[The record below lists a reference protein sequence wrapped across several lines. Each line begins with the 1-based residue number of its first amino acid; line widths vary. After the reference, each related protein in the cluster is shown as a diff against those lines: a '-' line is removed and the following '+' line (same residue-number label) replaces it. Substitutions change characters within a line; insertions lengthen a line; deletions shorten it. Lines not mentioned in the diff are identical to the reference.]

1 MTIESFATMSWTSVP
16 ACAIF
21 LLEKEEHRM
30 YASPSNLSADARRE
44 IAQALNAR
52 LADGL
57 GDGDTVEAA

>member
-1 MTIESFATMSWTSVP
+1 
-16 ACAIF
+16 
-21 LLEKEEHRM
+21 M

>member
-1 MTIESFATMSWTSVP
+1 VSIENFVKMSWTP
-16 ACAIF
+16 ASACGTF
-21 LLEKEEHRM
+21 SLETEERRM